1 MRKAL
6 KELKNDEAVAPL
18 VEAITPAVERTANR
32 VVDAVRSLVET
43 VSHGVD
49 ALAEQRQGAATA
61 VRDAVTANPMRAI
74 GVTLAA
80 GLVLGLFMRKR

>member
-1 MRKAL
+1 
-6 KELKNDEAVAPL
+6 
-18 VEAITPAVERTANR
+18 
-32 VVDAVRSLVET
+32 
-43 VSHGVD
+43 
-49 ALAEQRQGAATA
+49 